1 MNSAIL
7 FADAIRID
15 PDHGHAPQRVMTGCL
30 LASVAVHALMLV
42 WLPGWMQPA
51 APLPAPVLE
60 VVMVPVKPELVPAPV
75 LRAAE
80 APAQPRVVQSLPRR
94 VGLSPQVAQGPQ
106 STEGVPVARP
116 ETVTQPAD
124 TAVIT
129 GTARVVSAPSATASA
144 TIFLPATATAPV
156 RVEGASTPPAFNA
169 AYLRNP
175 PPRYP
180 PAARRNGDEG
190 QVMLKVLVN
199 IEGAPVRVELD
210 QSSGS
215 SLLDGAA
222 LEAVRGWRFVPAR
235 RGVQNVEG
243 WVRVPLVFRLES

>member
-1 MNSAIL
+1 MA
-7 FADAIRID
+7 
-15 PDHGHAPQRVMTGCL
+15 GCL

-60 VVMVPVKPELVPAPV
+60 VVMLPIKPELVPAPV
-75 LRAAE
+75 LRSAE
-80 APAQPRVVQSLPRR
+80 APAQPRVEQSLPRR

-106 STEGVPVARP
+106 STEGVPVAPP
-116 ETVTQPAD
+116 ETVTQPAN

-129 GTARVVSAPSATASA
+129 GTARVVSAPSATVAA
-144 TIFLPATATAPV
+144 TISLPAMATAP
-156 RVEGASTPPAFNA
+156 VEGASTPPAFNA

-190 QVMLKVLVN
+190 QVMLKVLVSA
-199 IEGAPVRVELD
+199 EGAPVRVELD

-235 RGVQNVEG
+235 RGVQNVDG